1 MSQVFTEGRHAA
13 AFIISEANGNR
24 SRDNLKIAASQT
36 ILAGSVL
43 GKNAAKGLE
52 AASDA
57 KSGGNT
63 GDGTFVLDS
72 TTPVLRRAKVG
83 TYTARFITTTS
94 IRLEGPD
101 GVVLGDTTIGGSAG
115 NSATINEQIKA
126 VVTQGTTPFAAGD
139 GFDVLVTV
147 SDEVGGDPEYGSLNL
162 SATDGREEA
171 AAIAIYDAETGVSE
185 TVEIAGI
192 TRDCT
197 VNGKCLEWPAGITAV
212 QKDAA
217 ISQLAVRGIIVR

>member
-1 MSQVFTEGRHAA
+1 MSQTFTEGRHAA
-13 AFIISEANGNR
+13 EFILSEANGNR
-24 SRDNLKIAASQT
+24 SRDNLKIGASQT

-43 GKNAAKGLE
+43 GKNAAPGLE

-63 GDGTFVLDS
+63 GNGTFVLDN

-101 GVVLGDTTIGGSAG
+101 GAVLGDTTIGGSTG

-126 VVTQGTTPFAAGD
+126 VVTQGSTPFAAGD
-139 GFDVLVTV
+139 GFDVEVTV
-147 SDEVGGDPEYGSLNL
+147 SDEVGGEPEYGALNL
-162 SATDGREEA
+162 AATDGLAEA
-171 AAIAIYDAETGVSE
+171 AAIAIYEAKTESGEST
-185 TVEIAGI
+185 EIAGI

-197 VNGKCLEWPAGITAV
+197 VNGKCLAWPAGITAV
-212 QKDAA
+212 QKAAA
-217 ISQLAVRGIIVR
+217 ISQLAARGIIVR